1 MILNGSLNQQI
12 NLKGEKTMQNVVE
25 INLFDVEEVSFKKK
39 RKRKKKISNQ
49 IIQEAITT
57 ESLTLF
63 NSNNYTEISEKT
75 KYQKIHEN
83 LEEDLNEET
92 DEEFNEE
99 EIDNVTEEE
108 VNSAINGLGNF
119 FKQVNQYKIL
129 TKEEEKKY
137 FTEYAKTND
146 IEIRNYIICCNIKL
160 VISVA
165 KKIAKGTSK
174 VALEDMIGD
183 GVMGLMKAI
192 EKFQPERDLKF
203 STYAYLWIKQT
214 ISRAIANT
222 ADVIRIPVHFTENL
236 SKIRRYENESM
247 ITNGTDEV
255 SDEETSK
262 ALDISVNKIKKYK
275 KAATPVSSLDVPID
289 ENETSILDL
298 TEDEYTP
305 SPEDMLLNNS
315 LHDALMQ
322 AINTLEEREAFIIIN
337 RFNLN
342 RGQKPLSLQEL
353 ATHYGVTKERIRQ
366 IEASALQKLRHPSKS
381 AIYREYYDE

>member
-1 MILNGSLNQQI
+1 
-12 NLKGEKTMQNVVE
+12 MQNAME
-25 INLFDVEEVSFKKK
+25 IRLFDLDESSFKKK
-39 RKRKKKISNQ
+39 RKRKKKIPHQ
-49 IIQEAITT
+49 IIKETM
-57 ESLTLF
+57 ENLTLF
-63 NSNNYTEISEKT
+63 NNSNYTEISEKT
-75 KYQKIHEN
+75 KYQEICEN
-83 LEEDLNEET
+83 LNEEL
-92 DEEFNEE
+92 EEFNEE
-99 EIDNVTEEE
+99 EINKITDEE

-137 FTEYAKTND
+137 FTQYIQTND

-183 GVMGLMKAI
+183 GVMGLIKAI

-247 ITNGTDEV
+247 MNNGTDEV

-262 ALDISVNKIKKYK
+262 ALNISLSKIKKYK

-289 ENETSILDL
+289 ENDTSVLDL

-305 SPEDMLLNNS
+305 SPEKVLLNNS
-315 LHDALMQ
+315 LHDALMK
-322 AINTLEEREAFIIIN
+322 AINTLDERESFIIIN
-337 RFNLN
+337 RFSLN
-342 RGQKPLSLQEL
+342 HGQKPLSLQEL
-353 ATHYGVTKERIRQ
+353 AAHYGVTKERIRQ

-381 AIYREYYDE
+381 DTYRGYYQ